1 MNEQNAIK
9 DIRENICTGKGS
21 SILCRDEC
29 MYGECRCAYQLAMQA
44 LEKQIPKKPKQSGVT
59 DNEGI
64 FHPTNGING
73 VPYDLCPNCETNLCT
88 DGYFGRSK
96 DGFNY
101 CENCGQKLD
110 FGVEE

>member
-1 MNEQNAIK
+1 MNEQEAIETILYASAFNREDSPLTQALDMAIK
-9 DIRENICTGKGS
+9 
-21 SILCRDEC
+21 
-29 MYGECRCAYQLAMQA
+29 A

-110 FGVEE
+110 WTVEE